1 MKRSSVFY
9 TITFIFALALTSI
22 FLAFLWLMDYD
33 KQNYARE
40 LNAKYST
47 IARNQL
53 FLMSGII
60 NEKEYERQTG
70 DFKMPEI
77 TNERQKEEILANAT
91 VLEEISADIGS
102 SAIMIY
108 QNHHYLKVRHVDK
121 VLLLKDNDYQP
132 YRYDIIKIIFSLV
145 AIILL
150 AAYVFVIR
158 KLKPLRKLKRQI
170 AKFAAGEIDE
180 VQNVSSGNDEISEV
194 AEAFYDAVC
203 QIKNLNASR
212 KLFLRNIMHELKTP
226 ITKGRL
232 AAEMIEKSKNQER
245 LVSVFIKL
253 ENLINEFAAVEQVTS
268 SITLNNTKICR
279 IDDVIDEAKTRRG
292 RPTLGVLYDNR
303 VAVLMGDFI
312 LSSALV
318 GAIALSDLRIMGIVS
333 AIGRELTE
341 GEIRQFE
348 TAEGII
354 LDEATYYDIIF
365 QKTAVLFRSCAE
377 VAAITTEA
385 STEDYDRAARI
396 GTALGMAFQIR
407 DDIFDY
413 YRSDVGKPTGNDIR
427 EGKITLPLLHVL
439 TELQKEG
446 KATPYLALLSEKPIP
461 PSSIEQLT
469 TLAHEAGG
477 IDYAWKRLYHYIDEA
492 KTLLC
497 SFPESEYRTSLLA
510 LADYIAERTI

>member
-108 QNHHYLKVRHVDK
+108 QNHHYLKVQHVDK
-121 VLLLKDNDYQP
+121 ILLLKDNDYQP
-132 YRYDIIKIIFSLV
+132 YRYDIIKIIFLLV

-194 AEAFYDAVC
+194 AEAFYDAVS

-268 SITLNNTKICR
+268 NIALNNTKICR
-279 IDDVIDEAKTRRG
+279 IDDVIDEALDIAMVDPGQVTISK
-292 RPTLGVLYDNR
+292 LEDVSLN
-303 VAVLMGDFI
+303 ADFK
-312 LSSALV
+312 LL
-318 GAIALSDLRIMGIVS
+318 AIAAKNMIDNALKYSPNKHVNITIT
-333 AIGRELTE
+333 RESIKFINE
-341 GEIRQFE
+341 GERLSKELRHYVEPFTKGESAQKSFGLGLYIVENIIKAHKLTLSYEYKNGLNVFSFE
-348 TAEGII
+348 
-354 LDEATYYDIIF
+354 
-365 QKTAVLFRSCAE
+365 
-377 VAAITTEA
+377 
-385 STEDYDRAARI
+385 
-396 GTALGMAFQIR
+396 
-407 DDIFDY
+407 
-413 YRSDVGKPTGNDIR
+413 N
-427 EGKITLPLLHVL
+427 
-439 TELQKEG
+439 LQNIS
-446 KATPYLALLSEKPIP
+446 A
-461 PSSIEQLT
+461 
-469 TLAHEAGG
+469 
-477 IDYAWKRLYHYIDEA
+477 
-492 KTLLC
+492 
-497 SFPESEYRTSLLA
+497 
-510 LADYIAERTI
+510 

>member
-77 TNERQKEEILANAT
+77 TNEQQKEEILANAT

-108 QNHHYLKVRHVDK
+108 QNHHYLKVQHVDK
-121 VLLLKDNDYQP
+121 ILLLKDKDYQP

-194 AEAFYDAVC
+194 AEAFYDAVS

-268 SITLNNTKICR
+268 NIALNNTKICR
-279 IDDVIDEAKTRRG
+279 IDDVIDEALDIAMVDPGQVTISK
-292 RPTLGVLYDNR
+292 LEDVSLN
-303 VAVLMGDFI
+303 ADFK
-312 LSSALV
+312 LL
-318 GAIALSDLRIMGIVS
+318 AIAAKNMIDNALKYSPNKHVNITIT
-333 AIGRELTE
+333 RESIKFINE
-341 GEIRQFE
+341 GERLSKELRHYVEPFTKGESAQKSFGLGLYIVENIIKAHKLTLSYEYKNGLNVFSFE
-348 TAEGII
+348 NLQNI
-354 LDEATYYDIIF
+354 
-365 QKTAVLFRSCAE
+365 
-377 VAAITTEA
+377 AA
-385 STEDYDRAARI
+385 
-396 GTALGMAFQIR
+396 
-407 DDIFDY
+407 
-413 YRSDVGKPTGNDIR
+413 
-427 EGKITLPLLHVL
+427 
-439 TELQKEG
+439 
-446 KATPYLALLSEKPIP
+446 
-461 PSSIEQLT
+461 
-469 TLAHEAGG
+469 
-477 IDYAWKRLYHYIDEA
+477 
-492 KTLLC
+492 
-497 SFPESEYRTSLLA
+497 
-510 LADYIAERTI
+510 

>member
-77 TNERQKEEILANAT
+77 TNEQQKEEILANAT

-108 QNHHYLKVRHVDK
+108 QNHHYLKVQHVDK
-121 VLLLKDNDYQP
+121 ILLLKDNDYQP
-132 YRYDIIKIIFSLV
+132 YRYDIIKIIFLLV

-194 AEAFYDAVC
+194 AEAFYDAVS

-268 SITLNNTKICR
+268 SIALNNTKICR
-279 IDDVIDEAKTRRG
+279 IDDIIDEALDIAMVDPGQVTISK
-292 RPTLGVLYDNR
+292 LEDVNLN
-303 VAVLMGDFI
+303 ADFK
-312 LSSALV
+312 LL
-318 GAIALSDLRIMGIVS
+318 AIAAKNMIDNALKYSPNKHVNITIT
-333 AIGRELTE
+333 RESIKFINE
-341 GEIRQFE
+341 GERLSKELRHYVEPFTKGESAQKSFGLGLYIVENIIKAHKLTLRYEYKNGLNVFSFE
-348 TAEGII
+348 NLQNI
-354 LDEATYYDIIF
+354 
-365 QKTAVLFRSCAE
+365 
-377 VAAITTEA
+377 AA
-385 STEDYDRAARI
+385 
-396 GTALGMAFQIR
+396 
-407 DDIFDY
+407 
-413 YRSDVGKPTGNDIR
+413 
-427 EGKITLPLLHVL
+427 
-439 TELQKEG
+439 
-446 KATPYLALLSEKPIP
+446 
-461 PSSIEQLT
+461 
-469 TLAHEAGG
+469 
-477 IDYAWKRLYHYIDEA
+477 
-492 KTLLC
+492 
-497 SFPESEYRTSLLA
+497 
-510 LADYIAERTI
+510 

>member
-108 QNHHYLKVRHVDK
+108 QNHHYLKVQHVDK
-121 VLLLKDNDYQP
+121 ILLLKDNDYQP
-132 YRYDIIKIIFSLV
+132 YRYDIIKIIFLLV

-194 AEAFYDAVC
+194 AEAFYDAVS

-268 SITLNNTKICR
+268 SIALNNTKICR
-279 IDDVIDEAKTRRG
+279 IDDIIDEALDIAMVDPGQVTISK
-292 RPTLGVLYDNR
+292 LEDVNLN
-303 VAVLMGDFI
+303 ADFK
-312 LSSALV
+312 LL
-318 GAIALSDLRIMGIVS
+318 AIAAKNMIDNALKYSPNKHVNITIT
-333 AIGRELTE
+333 RESIKFINE
-341 GEIRQFE
+341 GERLSKELRHYVEPFTKGESAQKSFGLGLYIVENIIKAHKLTLSYEYKNGLNVFSFE
-348 TAEGII
+348 NLQNI
-354 LDEATYYDIIF
+354 
-365 QKTAVLFRSCAE
+365 
-377 VAAITTEA
+377 AA
-385 STEDYDRAARI
+385 
-396 GTALGMAFQIR
+396 
-407 DDIFDY
+407 
-413 YRSDVGKPTGNDIR
+413 
-427 EGKITLPLLHVL
+427 
-439 TELQKEG
+439 
-446 KATPYLALLSEKPIP
+446 
-461 PSSIEQLT
+461 
-469 TLAHEAGG
+469 
-477 IDYAWKRLYHYIDEA
+477 
-492 KTLLC
+492 
-497 SFPESEYRTSLLA
+497 
-510 LADYIAERTI
+510 

>member
-121 VLLLKDNDYQP
+121 ILLLKDNDYQP

-268 SITLNNTKICR
+268 NIALNNTKICR
-279 IDDVIDEAKTRRG
+279 IDDVIDEALDIAMVDPGQVTISK
-292 RPTLGVLYDNR
+292 LEDVNLN
-303 VAVLMGDFI
+303 ADFK
-312 LSSALV
+312 LL
-318 GAIALSDLRIMGIVS
+318 AIAAKNMIDNALKYSPNKHVNITIT
-333 AIGRELTE
+333 RESIKFINE
-341 GEIRQFE
+341 GERLSKELRHYVEPFTKGESAKKSFGLGLYIVENIIKAHKLTLSYEYKNGLNVFSFE
-348 TAEGII
+348 NLQNI
-354 LDEATYYDIIF
+354 
-365 QKTAVLFRSCAE
+365 
-377 VAAITTEA
+377 AA
-385 STEDYDRAARI
+385 
-396 GTALGMAFQIR
+396 
-407 DDIFDY
+407 
-413 YRSDVGKPTGNDIR
+413 
-427 EGKITLPLLHVL
+427 
-439 TELQKEG
+439 
-446 KATPYLALLSEKPIP
+446 
-461 PSSIEQLT
+461 
-469 TLAHEAGG
+469 
-477 IDYAWKRLYHYIDEA
+477 
-492 KTLLC
+492 
-497 SFPESEYRTSLLA
+497 
-510 LADYIAERTI
+510 

>member
-77 TNERQKEEILANAT
+77 TNERQREEILANAT

-108 QNHHYLKVRHVDK
+108 QNHHYLKVQHVDK
-121 VLLLKDNDYQP
+121 ILLLKDNDYQP
-132 YRYDIIKIIFSLV
+132 YRYDIIKIIFLLV

-194 AEAFYDAVC
+194 AEAFYDAVS

-268 SITLNNTKICR
+268 NIALNNTKICR
-279 IDDVIDEAKTRRG
+279 IDDIIDEALDIAMVDPGQVTISK
-292 RPTLGVLYDNR
+292 LEDVNLN
-303 VAVLMGDFI
+303 ADFK
-312 LSSALV
+312 LL
-318 GAIALSDLRIMGIVS
+318 AIAAKNMIDNALKYSPNKHVNITIT
-333 AIGRELTE
+333 RESIKFINE
-341 GEIRQFE
+341 GERLSKELRHYVEPFTKGESAQKSFGLGLYIVENIIKAHKLTLSYEYKNGLNVFSFE
-348 TAEGII
+348 NLQNI
-354 LDEATYYDIIF
+354 
-365 QKTAVLFRSCAE
+365 
-377 VAAITTEA
+377 AA
-385 STEDYDRAARI
+385 
-396 GTALGMAFQIR
+396 
-407 DDIFDY
+407 
-413 YRSDVGKPTGNDIR
+413 
-427 EGKITLPLLHVL
+427 
-439 TELQKEG
+439 
-446 KATPYLALLSEKPIP
+446 
-461 PSSIEQLT
+461 
-469 TLAHEAGG
+469 
-477 IDYAWKRLYHYIDEA
+477 
-492 KTLLC
+492 
-497 SFPESEYRTSLLA
+497 
-510 LADYIAERTI
+510 

>member
-77 TNERQKEEILANAT
+77 TNEQQKEDILANAT

-108 QNHHYLKVRHVDK
+108 QNHHYLKVQHVDK

-194 AEAFYDAVC
+194 AEAFYDAVS

-268 SITLNNTKICR
+268 SIALNNTKICR
-279 IDDVIDEAKTRRG
+279 IDDIIDEALDIAMVDPGQVTISK
-292 RPTLGVLYDNR
+292 LEDVNLN
-303 VAVLMGDFI
+303 ADFK
-312 LSSALV
+312 LL
-318 GAIALSDLRIMGIVS
+318 AIAAKNMIDNALKYSPNKHVNITIT
-333 AIGRELTE
+333 RESIKFINE
-341 GEIRQFE
+341 GERLSKELRHYVEPFTKGESAKKSFGLGLYIVENIIKAHKLTLSYEYKNGLNVFSFE
-348 TAEGII
+348 NLQNI
-354 LDEATYYDIIF
+354 
-365 QKTAVLFRSCAE
+365 
-377 VAAITTEA
+377 AA
-385 STEDYDRAARI
+385 
-396 GTALGMAFQIR
+396 
-407 DDIFDY
+407 
-413 YRSDVGKPTGNDIR
+413 
-427 EGKITLPLLHVL
+427 
-439 TELQKEG
+439 
-446 KATPYLALLSEKPIP
+446 
-461 PSSIEQLT
+461 
-469 TLAHEAGG
+469 
-477 IDYAWKRLYHYIDEA
+477 
-492 KTLLC
+492 
-497 SFPESEYRTSLLA
+497 
-510 LADYIAERTI
+510 

>member
-108 QNHHYLKVRHVDK
+108 QNHHYLKVQHVDK

-268 SITLNNTKICR
+268 NIALNNTKICR
-279 IDDVIDEAKTRRG
+279 IDDVIDEALDIAMVDPGQVTISK
-292 RPTLGVLYDNR
+292 LEDVSLN
-303 VAVLMGDFI
+303 ADFK
-312 LSSALV
+312 LL
-318 GAIALSDLRIMGIVS
+318 AIAAKNMIDNALKYSPNKHVNITIT
-333 AIGRELTE
+333 RESIKFINE
-341 GEIRQFE
+341 GERLSKELRHYVEPFTKGESAQKSFGLGLYIVENIIKAHKLTLSYEYKNGLNVFSFE
-348 TAEGII
+348 
-354 LDEATYYDIIF
+354 
-365 QKTAVLFRSCAE
+365 
-377 VAAITTEA
+377 
-385 STEDYDRAARI
+385 
-396 GTALGMAFQIR
+396 
-407 DDIFDY
+407 
-413 YRSDVGKPTGNDIR
+413 N
-427 EGKITLPLLHVL
+427 
-439 TELQKEG
+439 LQNIS
-446 KATPYLALLSEKPIP
+446 A
-461 PSSIEQLT
+461 
-469 TLAHEAGG
+469 
-477 IDYAWKRLYHYIDEA
+477 
-492 KTLLC
+492 
-497 SFPESEYRTSLLA
+497 
-510 LADYIAERTI
+510 

>member
-77 TNERQKEEILANAT
+77 TNEQQKEEILANAT

-108 QNHHYLKVRHVDK
+108 QNHHYLKVQHVDK

-194 AEAFYDAVC
+194 AEAFYDAVS

-268 SITLNNTKICR
+268 NIALNNTKICR
-279 IDDVIDEAKTRRG
+279 IDDVIDEALDIAMVDPGQVTISK
-292 RPTLGVLYDNR
+292 LEDVNLN
-303 VAVLMGDFI
+303 ADFK
-312 LSSALV
+312 LL
-318 GAIALSDLRIMGIVS
+318 AIAAKNMIDNALKYSPNKHVNITIT
-333 AIGRELTE
+333 RESIKFINE
-341 GEIRQFE
+341 GERLSKELRHYVEPFTKGESAKKSFGLGLYIVENIIKAHKLTLSYEYKNGLNVFSFE
-348 TAEGII
+348 NLQNI
-354 LDEATYYDIIF
+354 
-365 QKTAVLFRSCAE
+365 
-377 VAAITTEA
+377 AA
-385 STEDYDRAARI
+385 
-396 GTALGMAFQIR
+396 
-407 DDIFDY
+407 
-413 YRSDVGKPTGNDIR
+413 
-427 EGKITLPLLHVL
+427 
-439 TELQKEG
+439 
-446 KATPYLALLSEKPIP
+446 
-461 PSSIEQLT
+461 
-469 TLAHEAGG
+469 
-477 IDYAWKRLYHYIDEA
+477 
-492 KTLLC
+492 
-497 SFPESEYRTSLLA
+497 
-510 LADYIAERTI
+510 

>member
-77 TNERQKEEILANAT
+77 TNEQQKEEILANAT

-108 QNHHYLKVRHVDK
+108 QNHHYLKVQHVDK
-121 VLLLKDNDYQP
+121 ILLLKDNDYQP
-132 YRYDIIKIIFSLV
+132 YRYDIIKIIFLLV

-194 AEAFYDAVC
+194 AEAFYDAVS

-268 SITLNNTKICR
+268 NIALNNTKICR
-279 IDDVIDEAKTRRG
+279 IDDIIDEALDIAMVDPGQVTISK
-292 RPTLGVLYDNR
+292 LEDVNLN
-303 VAVLMGDFI
+303 ADFK
-312 LSSALV
+312 LL
-318 GAIALSDLRIMGIVS
+318 AIAAKNMIDNALKYSPNKHVNITITRESIKFINKGERLSKELRHYVEPFTKGESAQKSFGLGLYIVENIIK
-333 AIGRELTE
+333 AHKLTLSYE
-341 GEIRQFE
+341 YKNGLNVFSFE
-348 TAEGII
+348 NLQNI
-354 LDEATYYDIIF
+354 
-365 QKTAVLFRSCAE
+365 
-377 VAAITTEA
+377 AA
-385 STEDYDRAARI
+385 
-396 GTALGMAFQIR
+396 
-407 DDIFDY
+407 
-413 YRSDVGKPTGNDIR
+413 
-427 EGKITLPLLHVL
+427 
-439 TELQKEG
+439 
-446 KATPYLALLSEKPIP
+446 
-461 PSSIEQLT
+461 
-469 TLAHEAGG
+469 
-477 IDYAWKRLYHYIDEA
+477 
-492 KTLLC
+492 
-497 SFPESEYRTSLLA
+497 
-510 LADYIAERTI
+510 

>member
-77 TNERQKEEILANAT
+77 TNEQQKEEILANAT

-108 QNHHYLKVRHVDK
+108 QNHHYLKVQHVDK

-194 AEAFYDAVC
+194 AEAFYDAVS

-268 SITLNNTKICR
+268 NIALNNTKICR
-279 IDDVIDEAKTRRG
+279 IDDVIDEALDIAMVDPGQITISKLEDVNLNADFKLLAIAAKNMIDNALKYSPNKHVNITITRESIKFINEGERLSKELRHYVEPFTKG
-292 RPTLGVLYDNR
+292 ESAQKSFGLGLYIVENIIKAHKLTLGYEYKNGLNVFSFENLQN
-303 VAVLMGDFI
+303 
-312 LSSALV
+312 
-318 GAIALSDLRIMGIVS
+318 IA
-333 AIGRELTE
+333 A
-341 GEIRQFE
+341 
-348 TAEGII
+348 
-354 LDEATYYDIIF
+354 
-365 QKTAVLFRSCAE
+365 
-377 VAAITTEA
+377 
-385 STEDYDRAARI
+385 
-396 GTALGMAFQIR
+396 
-407 DDIFDY
+407 
-413 YRSDVGKPTGNDIR
+413 
-427 EGKITLPLLHVL
+427 
-439 TELQKEG
+439 
-446 KATPYLALLSEKPIP
+446 
-461 PSSIEQLT
+461 
-469 TLAHEAGG
+469 
-477 IDYAWKRLYHYIDEA
+477 
-492 KTLLC
+492 
-497 SFPESEYRTSLLA
+497 
-510 LADYIAERTI
+510 

>member
-108 QNHHYLKVRHVDK
+108 QNHHYLKVQHVDK

-194 AEAFYDAVC
+194 AEAFYDAVS

-268 SITLNNTKICR
+268 NIALNNTKICR
-279 IDDVIDEAKTRRG
+279 IDDVIDEALDIAMVDPGQVTISK
-292 RPTLGVLYDNR
+292 LEDVNLN
-303 VAVLMGDFI
+303 ADFK
-312 LSSALV
+312 LL
-318 GAIALSDLRIMGIVS
+318 AIAAKNMIDNALKYSPNKHVNITITRESIKFINEGERLS
-333 AIGRELTE
+333 RELRHYVEPFTK
-341 GEIRQFE
+341 GESAQKSFGLGLYIVENIIKAHKLTLSYEYKNGLNVFSFE
-348 TAEGII
+348 NLQNI
-354 LDEATYYDIIF
+354 
-365 QKTAVLFRSCAE
+365 
-377 VAAITTEA
+377 AA
-385 STEDYDRAARI
+385 
-396 GTALGMAFQIR
+396 
-407 DDIFDY
+407 
-413 YRSDVGKPTGNDIR
+413 
-427 EGKITLPLLHVL
+427 
-439 TELQKEG
+439 
-446 KATPYLALLSEKPIP
+446 
-461 PSSIEQLT
+461 
-469 TLAHEAGG
+469 
-477 IDYAWKRLYHYIDEA
+477 
-492 KTLLC
+492 
-497 SFPESEYRTSLLA
+497 
-510 LADYIAERTI
+510 

>member
-77 TNERQKEEILANAT
+77 TNEQQKEEILANAN

-108 QNHHYLKVRHVDK
+108 QNHHYLKVQHVDK

-132 YRYDIIKIIFSLV
+132 YRYDIIKIIFLLV

-268 SITLNNTKICR
+268 NIALNNTKICR
-279 IDDVIDEAKTRRG
+279 IDDVIDEALDIAMVDPGQVTISK
-292 RPTLGVLYDNR
+292 LEDVNLN
-303 VAVLMGDFI
+303 ADFK
-312 LSSALV
+312 LL
-318 GAIALSDLRIMGIVS
+318 AIAVKNMIDNALKYSPNKHVNITIT
-333 AIGRELTE
+333 RESIKFINE
-341 GEIRQFE
+341 GERLSKELRHYVEPFTKGESAQKSFGLGLYIVENIIKAHKLTLSYEYKNGLNVFSFE
-348 TAEGII
+348 NLQNI
-354 LDEATYYDIIF
+354 
-365 QKTAVLFRSCAE
+365 
-377 VAAITTEA
+377 AA
-385 STEDYDRAARI
+385 
-396 GTALGMAFQIR
+396 
-407 DDIFDY
+407 
-413 YRSDVGKPTGNDIR
+413 
-427 EGKITLPLLHVL
+427 
-439 TELQKEG
+439 
-446 KATPYLALLSEKPIP
+446 
-461 PSSIEQLT
+461 
-469 TLAHEAGG
+469 
-477 IDYAWKRLYHYIDEA
+477 
-492 KTLLC
+492 
-497 SFPESEYRTSLLA
+497 
-510 LADYIAERTI
+510 

>member
-77 TNERQKEEILANAT
+77 TNEQQKEEILANAT

-108 QNHHYLKVRHVDK
+108 QNHHYLKVQHVDK
-121 VLLLKDNDYQP
+121 ILLLKDNDYQP
-132 YRYDIIKIIFSLV
+132 YRYDIIKIIFLLV

-194 AEAFYDAVC
+194 AEAFYDAVS

-268 SITLNNTKICR
+268 NIALNNTKICR
-279 IDDVIDEAKTRRG
+279 IDDIIDEALDIAMVDPGQVTINKLEDVNLNADFKLLAIAAKNMIDNALKYSPNKHVNITITRESIKFINEGERLSKELRHYVEPFTKG
-292 RPTLGVLYDNR
+292 ESAQKSFGLGLYIVENIIKAHKLTLGYEYKNGLNVFSFENLQN
-303 VAVLMGDFI
+303 
-312 LSSALV
+312 
-318 GAIALSDLRIMGIVS
+318 IA
-333 AIGRELTE
+333 A
-341 GEIRQFE
+341 
-348 TAEGII
+348 
-354 LDEATYYDIIF
+354 
-365 QKTAVLFRSCAE
+365 
-377 VAAITTEA
+377 
-385 STEDYDRAARI
+385 
-396 GTALGMAFQIR
+396 
-407 DDIFDY
+407 
-413 YRSDVGKPTGNDIR
+413 
-427 EGKITLPLLHVL
+427 
-439 TELQKEG
+439 
-446 KATPYLALLSEKPIP
+446 
-461 PSSIEQLT
+461 
-469 TLAHEAGG
+469 
-477 IDYAWKRLYHYIDEA
+477 
-492 KTLLC
+492 
-497 SFPESEYRTSLLA
+497 
-510 LADYIAERTI
+510 

>member
-108 QNHHYLKVRHVDK
+108 QNHHYLKVQHVDK

-268 SITLNNTKICR
+268 SIALNNTKICR
-279 IDDVIDEAKTRRG
+279 IDDIIDEALDIAMVDPGQVTISK
-292 RPTLGVLYDNR
+292 LEDVNLD
-303 VAVLMGDFI
+303 ADFK
-312 LSSALV
+312 LL
-318 GAIALSDLRIMGIVS
+318 AIAAKNMIDNALKYSPNKHVNITIT
-333 AIGRELTE
+333 RESIKFINE
-341 GEIRQFE
+341 GERLSKELRHYVEPFTKGENAQKSFGLGLYIVENIIKAHKLTLSYEYKNGLNVFSFE
-348 TAEGII
+348 NLQNI
-354 LDEATYYDIIF
+354 
-365 QKTAVLFRSCAE
+365 
-377 VAAITTEA
+377 AA
-385 STEDYDRAARI
+385 
-396 GTALGMAFQIR
+396 
-407 DDIFDY
+407 
-413 YRSDVGKPTGNDIR
+413 
-427 EGKITLPLLHVL
+427 
-439 TELQKEG
+439 
-446 KATPYLALLSEKPIP
+446 
-461 PSSIEQLT
+461 
-469 TLAHEAGG
+469 
-477 IDYAWKRLYHYIDEA
+477 
-492 KTLLC
+492 
-497 SFPESEYRTSLLA
+497 
-510 LADYIAERTI
+510 

>member
-108 QNHHYLKVRHVDK
+108 QNHHYLKVQHVDK
-121 VLLLKDNDYQP
+121 ILLLKDNDYQP

-194 AEAFYDAVC
+194 AEAFYDAVS
-203 QIKNLNASR
+203 QIKSLNASR

-268 SITLNNTKICR
+268 NIALNNTKICR
-279 IDDVIDEAKTRRG
+279 IDDVIDEALDIAMVDPGQVTISKLEDVNLNADFKLLAIAAKNMIDNALKYSPNKHVNITITRESIKFINEGERLSKELRHYVEPFTKG
-292 RPTLGVLYDNR
+292 ESAQKSFGLGLYIVENIIKAHKLTLGYEYKNGLNVFSFENLQN
-303 VAVLMGDFI
+303 
-312 LSSALV
+312 
-318 GAIALSDLRIMGIVS
+318 IA
-333 AIGRELTE
+333 A
-341 GEIRQFE
+341 
-348 TAEGII
+348 
-354 LDEATYYDIIF
+354 
-365 QKTAVLFRSCAE
+365 
-377 VAAITTEA
+377 
-385 STEDYDRAARI
+385 
-396 GTALGMAFQIR
+396 
-407 DDIFDY
+407 
-413 YRSDVGKPTGNDIR
+413 
-427 EGKITLPLLHVL
+427 
-439 TELQKEG
+439 
-446 KATPYLALLSEKPIP
+446 
-461 PSSIEQLT
+461 
-469 TLAHEAGG
+469 
-477 IDYAWKRLYHYIDEA
+477 
-492 KTLLC
+492 
-497 SFPESEYRTSLLA
+497 
-510 LADYIAERTI
+510 

>member
-77 TNERQKEEILANAT
+77 TNEQQKEEILANAT

-108 QNHHYLKVRHVDK
+108 QNHHYLKVQHVDK
-121 VLLLKDNDYQP
+121 ILLLKDKDYQP
-132 YRYDIIKIIFSLV
+132 YRYDIIKIIFLLV

-194 AEAFYDAVC
+194 AEAFYDAVS

-268 SITLNNTKICR
+268 NIALNNTKICR
-279 IDDVIDEAKTRRG
+279 IDDVIDEALDIAMVDPGQVTISK
-292 RPTLGVLYDNR
+292 LEDVSLN
-303 VAVLMGDFI
+303 ADFK
-312 LSSALV
+312 LL
-318 GAIALSDLRIMGIVS
+318 AIAAKNMIDNALKYSPNKHVNITITRESIKFINDGERLSKELRHYVEPFTKGESAQKSFGLGLYIVENIIK
-333 AIGRELTE
+333 AHKLTLSYE
-341 GEIRQFE
+341 YKNGLNVFSFE
-348 TAEGII
+348 NLQNI
-354 LDEATYYDIIF
+354 
-365 QKTAVLFRSCAE
+365 
-377 VAAITTEA
+377 AA
-385 STEDYDRAARI
+385 
-396 GTALGMAFQIR
+396 
-407 DDIFDY
+407 
-413 YRSDVGKPTGNDIR
+413 
-427 EGKITLPLLHVL
+427 
-439 TELQKEG
+439 
-446 KATPYLALLSEKPIP
+446 
-461 PSSIEQLT
+461 
-469 TLAHEAGG
+469 
-477 IDYAWKRLYHYIDEA
+477 
-492 KTLLC
+492 
-497 SFPESEYRTSLLA
+497 
-510 LADYIAERTI
+510 

>member
-77 TNERQKEEILANAT
+77 TNEQQKEEILANAT

-108 QNHHYLKVRHVDK
+108 QNHHYLKVQHVDK
-121 VLLLKDNDYQP
+121 ILLLKDNDYQP

-145 AIILL
+145 AIILF

-180 VQNVSSGNDEISEV
+180 IQNVSSGNDEISEV

-268 SITLNNTKICR
+268 NIALNNTKICR
-279 IDDVIDEAKTRRG
+279 IDDVIDEALDIAIVDPGQVTISKLEDVNLNADFKLLAIAAKNMIDNALKYSPNKHVNITITRESIKFINEGERLSKELRHYVEPFTKG
-292 RPTLGVLYDNR
+292 ESAQKSFGLGLYIVENIIKAHKLTLGYEYKNGLNVFSFENLQN
-303 VAVLMGDFI
+303 
-312 LSSALV
+312 
-318 GAIALSDLRIMGIVS
+318 IA
-333 AIGRELTE
+333 A
-341 GEIRQFE
+341 
-348 TAEGII
+348 
-354 LDEATYYDIIF
+354 
-365 QKTAVLFRSCAE
+365 
-377 VAAITTEA
+377 
-385 STEDYDRAARI
+385 
-396 GTALGMAFQIR
+396 
-407 DDIFDY
+407 
-413 YRSDVGKPTGNDIR
+413 
-427 EGKITLPLLHVL
+427 
-439 TELQKEG
+439 
-446 KATPYLALLSEKPIP
+446 
-461 PSSIEQLT
+461 
-469 TLAHEAGG
+469 
-477 IDYAWKRLYHYIDEA
+477 
-492 KTLLC
+492 
-497 SFPESEYRTSLLA
+497 
-510 LADYIAERTI
+510 

>member
-108 QNHHYLKVRHVDK
+108 QNHHYLKVQHVDK
-121 VLLLKDNDYQP
+121 ILLLKDNDYQP

-268 SITLNNTKICR
+268 SIALNNTKICR
-279 IDDVIDEAKTRRG
+279 IDDVIDEALDIAMVDPGQVTISKLEDVNLNADFKLLAIAAKNMIDNALKYSPNKHVNITITRESIKFINEGERLSKELRHYVEPFTKG
-292 RPTLGVLYDNR
+292 ESAQKSFGLGLYIVENIIKAHKLTLGYEYKNGLNVFSFENLQN
-303 VAVLMGDFI
+303 
-312 LSSALV
+312 
-318 GAIALSDLRIMGIVS
+318 IA
-333 AIGRELTE
+333 A
-341 GEIRQFE
+341 
-348 TAEGII
+348 
-354 LDEATYYDIIF
+354 
-365 QKTAVLFRSCAE
+365 
-377 VAAITTEA
+377 
-385 STEDYDRAARI
+385 
-396 GTALGMAFQIR
+396 
-407 DDIFDY
+407 
-413 YRSDVGKPTGNDIR
+413 
-427 EGKITLPLLHVL
+427 
-439 TELQKEG
+439 
-446 KATPYLALLSEKPIP
+446 
-461 PSSIEQLT
+461 
-469 TLAHEAGG
+469 
-477 IDYAWKRLYHYIDEA
+477 
-492 KTLLC
+492 
-497 SFPESEYRTSLLA
+497 
-510 LADYIAERTI
+510 

>member
-108 QNHHYLKVRHVDK
+108 QNHHYLKVQHVDK

-268 SITLNNTKICR
+268 SIALNNTKICH
-279 IDDVIDEAKTRRG
+279 IDDIIDEALDIAMVDPGQVTISK
-292 RPTLGVLYDNR
+292 LEDVNLN
-303 VAVLMGDFI
+303 ADFK
-312 LSSALV
+312 LL
-318 GAIALSDLRIMGIVS
+318 AIAAKNMIDNALKYSLNKHVNITIT
-333 AIGRELTE
+333 RESIKFINE
-341 GEIRQFE
+341 GERLSKELRHYVEPFTKGESAKKSFGLGLYIVENIIKAHKLTLSYEYKNGLNVFSFE
-348 TAEGII
+348 NLQNI
-354 LDEATYYDIIF
+354 
-365 QKTAVLFRSCAE
+365 
-377 VAAITTEA
+377 AA
-385 STEDYDRAARI
+385 
-396 GTALGMAFQIR
+396 
-407 DDIFDY
+407 
-413 YRSDVGKPTGNDIR
+413 
-427 EGKITLPLLHVL
+427 
-439 TELQKEG
+439 
-446 KATPYLALLSEKPIP
+446 
-461 PSSIEQLT
+461 
-469 TLAHEAGG
+469 
-477 IDYAWKRLYHYIDEA
+477 
-492 KTLLC
+492 
-497 SFPESEYRTSLLA
+497 
-510 LADYIAERTI
+510 

>member
-108 QNHHYLKVRHVDK
+108 QNHDYLKVQHVDK

-170 AKFAAGEIDE
+170 AKFAAGEIEE

-194 AEAFYDAVC
+194 AEAFYDAVS

-268 SITLNNTKICR
+268 NIALNNTKICR
-279 IDDVIDEAKTRRG
+279 IDDVIDEALDIAMVDPGQVTISKLEDVSLNADFKLLAIAAKNMIDNALKYSPNKHVNITITRESIKFINEGERLSKELRHYVEPFTKG
-292 RPTLGVLYDNR
+292 ESAQKSFGLGLYIVENIIKAHKLTLGYEYKNGLNVFSFENLQN
-303 VAVLMGDFI
+303 
-312 LSSALV
+312 
-318 GAIALSDLRIMGIVS
+318 IA
-333 AIGRELTE
+333 A
-341 GEIRQFE
+341 
-348 TAEGII
+348 
-354 LDEATYYDIIF
+354 
-365 QKTAVLFRSCAE
+365 
-377 VAAITTEA
+377 
-385 STEDYDRAARI
+385 
-396 GTALGMAFQIR
+396 
-407 DDIFDY
+407 
-413 YRSDVGKPTGNDIR
+413 
-427 EGKITLPLLHVL
+427 
-439 TELQKEG
+439 
-446 KATPYLALLSEKPIP
+446 
-461 PSSIEQLT
+461 
-469 TLAHEAGG
+469 
-477 IDYAWKRLYHYIDEA
+477 
-492 KTLLC
+492 
-497 SFPESEYRTSLLA
+497 
-510 LADYIAERTI
+510 

>member
-121 VLLLKDNDYQP
+121 ILLLKDNDYQP

-268 SITLNNTKICR
+268 SIALNNTKICR
-279 IDDVIDEAKTRRG
+279 IDDVIDEALDIAMVDPGQVTISK
-292 RPTLGVLYDNR
+292 LEDVNLN
-303 VAVLMGDFI
+303 ADFK
-312 LSSALV
+312 LL
-318 GAIALSDLRIMGIVS
+318 AIAAKNMIDNALKYSPNKHVNITIT
-333 AIGRELTE
+333 RESIKFINE
-341 GEIRQFE
+341 GERLSKELRHYVEPFTKGESAQKSFGLGLYIVENIIKAHKLTLSYEYKNGLNVFSFE
-348 TAEGII
+348 NLQNI
-354 LDEATYYDIIF
+354 
-365 QKTAVLFRSCAE
+365 
-377 VAAITTEA
+377 AA
-385 STEDYDRAARI
+385 
-396 GTALGMAFQIR
+396 
-407 DDIFDY
+407 
-413 YRSDVGKPTGNDIR
+413 
-427 EGKITLPLLHVL
+427 
-439 TELQKEG
+439 
-446 KATPYLALLSEKPIP
+446 
-461 PSSIEQLT
+461 
-469 TLAHEAGG
+469 
-477 IDYAWKRLYHYIDEA
+477 
-492 KTLLC
+492 
-497 SFPESEYRTSLLA
+497 
-510 LADYIAERTI
+510 

>member
-77 TNERQKEEILANAT
+77 TNEQQKEEILANAT

-108 QNHHYLKVRHVDK
+108 QNHHYLKVQHVDK
-121 VLLLKDNDYQP
+121 ILLLKDNDYQP
-132 YRYDIIKIIFSLV
+132 YRYDIIKIIFLLV

-194 AEAFYDAVC
+194 AEAFYDAVS

-232 AAEMIEKSKNQER
+232 VAEMIEKSKNQER

-268 SITLNNTKICR
+268 NIALNNTKICR
-279 IDDVIDEAKTRRG
+279 IDDVIDEALDIAMVDPGQVTISK
-292 RPTLGVLYDNR
+292 LEDVSLN
-303 VAVLMGDFI
+303 ADFK
-312 LSSALV
+312 LL
-318 GAIALSDLRIMGIVS
+318 AIAAKNMIDNALKYSPNKHVNITIT
-333 AIGRELTE
+333 RESIKFINE
-341 GEIRQFE
+341 GERLSKELRHYVEPFTKGESAQKSFGLGLYIVENIIKAHKLTLSYEYKNGLNVFSFE
-348 TAEGII
+348 NLQNI
-354 LDEATYYDIIF
+354 
-365 QKTAVLFRSCAE
+365 
-377 VAAITTEA
+377 AA
-385 STEDYDRAARI
+385 
-396 GTALGMAFQIR
+396 
-407 DDIFDY
+407 
-413 YRSDVGKPTGNDIR
+413 
-427 EGKITLPLLHVL
+427 
-439 TELQKEG
+439 
-446 KATPYLALLSEKPIP
+446 
-461 PSSIEQLT
+461 
-469 TLAHEAGG
+469 
-477 IDYAWKRLYHYIDEA
+477 
-492 KTLLC
+492 
-497 SFPESEYRTSLLA
+497 
-510 LADYIAERTI
+510 

>member
-108 QNHHYLKVRHVDK
+108 QNHHYLKVQHVDK

-132 YRYDIIKIIFSLV
+132 YRYDIIKIIFLLV

-194 AEAFYDAVC
+194 AEAFYDAVS

-268 SITLNNTKICR
+268 NIALNNTKICR
-279 IDDVIDEAKTRRG
+279 IDDVIDEALDIAMVDPGQVTISK
-292 RPTLGVLYDNR
+292 LEDVNLN
-303 VAVLMGDFI
+303 ADFK
-312 LSSALV
+312 LL
-318 GAIALSDLRIMGIVS
+318 AIAAKNMIDNAVKYSPNKHVNITIT
-333 AIGRELTE
+333 RESIKFINE
-341 GEIRQFE
+341 GERLSKELRHYVEPFTKGESAQKSFGLGLYIVENIIKAHKLTLSYEYKNGLNVFSFE
-348 TAEGII
+348 NLQNI
-354 LDEATYYDIIF
+354 
-365 QKTAVLFRSCAE
+365 
-377 VAAITTEA
+377 AA
-385 STEDYDRAARI
+385 
-396 GTALGMAFQIR
+396 
-407 DDIFDY
+407 
-413 YRSDVGKPTGNDIR
+413 
-427 EGKITLPLLHVL
+427 
-439 TELQKEG
+439 
-446 KATPYLALLSEKPIP
+446 
-461 PSSIEQLT
+461 
-469 TLAHEAGG
+469 
-477 IDYAWKRLYHYIDEA
+477 
-492 KTLLC
+492 
-497 SFPESEYRTSLLA
+497 
-510 LADYIAERTI
+510 

>member
-77 TNERQKEEILANAT
+77 TNEQQKEEILANAT

-108 QNHHYLKVRHVDK
+108 QNHHYLKVQHVDK
-121 VLLLKDNDYQP
+121 ILLLKDNDYQP

-194 AEAFYDAVC
+194 AEAFYDAVS
-203 QIKNLNASR
+203 QIKSLNASR

-268 SITLNNTKICR
+268 NIALNNTKICR
-279 IDDVIDEAKTRRG
+279 IDDIIDEALDIAMVDPGQVTISK
-292 RPTLGVLYDNR
+292 LEDVNLN
-303 VAVLMGDFI
+303 ADFK
-312 LSSALV
+312 LL
-318 GAIALSDLRIMGIVS
+318 AIAAKNMIDNALKYSPNKHVNITIT
-333 AIGRELTE
+333 RESIKFINE
-341 GEIRQFE
+341 GERLSKELRHYVEPFTKGESAQKSFGLGLYIVENIIKAHKLTLSYEYKNGLNVFSFE
-348 TAEGII
+348 NLQNI
-354 LDEATYYDIIF
+354 
-365 QKTAVLFRSCAE
+365 
-377 VAAITTEA
+377 AA
-385 STEDYDRAARI
+385 
-396 GTALGMAFQIR
+396 
-407 DDIFDY
+407 
-413 YRSDVGKPTGNDIR
+413 
-427 EGKITLPLLHVL
+427 
-439 TELQKEG
+439 
-446 KATPYLALLSEKPIP
+446 
-461 PSSIEQLT
+461 
-469 TLAHEAGG
+469 
-477 IDYAWKRLYHYIDEA
+477 
-492 KTLLC
+492 
-497 SFPESEYRTSLLA
+497 
-510 LADYIAERTI
+510 

>member
-77 TNERQKEEILANAT
+77 TNEQQKEEILANAT

-108 QNHHYLKVRHVDK
+108 QNHHYLKVQHVDK
-121 VLLLKDNDYQP
+121 ILLLKDNDYQP
-132 YRYDIIKIIFSLV
+132 YRYDIIKIIFLLV

-194 AEAFYDAVC
+194 AEAFYDAVS

-268 SITLNNTKICR
+268 SIALNNTKICR
-279 IDDVIDEAKTRRG
+279 IDDIIDEALDIAMVDPGQVTISK
-292 RPTLGVLYDNR
+292 LEDVNLN
-303 VAVLMGDFI
+303 ADFK
-312 LSSALV
+312 LL
-318 GAIALSDLRIMGIVS
+318 AIAAKNMIDNALKYSPNKHVNITIT
-333 AIGRELTE
+333 RESIKFINE
-341 GEIRQFE
+341 GERLSKELRHYVEPFTKGESAQKSFGLGLYIVENIIKAHKLTLSYEYKNGLNVFSFE
-348 TAEGII
+348 NLQNI
-354 LDEATYYDIIF
+354 
-365 QKTAVLFRSCAE
+365 
-377 VAAITTEA
+377 AA
-385 STEDYDRAARI
+385 
-396 GTALGMAFQIR
+396 
-407 DDIFDY
+407 
-413 YRSDVGKPTGNDIR
+413 
-427 EGKITLPLLHVL
+427 
-439 TELQKEG
+439 
-446 KATPYLALLSEKPIP
+446 
-461 PSSIEQLT
+461 
-469 TLAHEAGG
+469 
-477 IDYAWKRLYHYIDEA
+477 
-492 KTLLC
+492 
-497 SFPESEYRTSLLA
+497 
-510 LADYIAERTI
+510 

>member
-108 QNHHYLKVRHVDK
+108 QNHHYLKVQHVDK

-194 AEAFYDAVC
+194 AEAFYDAVS

-268 SITLNNTKICR
+268 NIALNNTKICR
-279 IDDVIDEAKTRRG
+279 IDDVIDEALDIAMVDPGQVTISKLEDVNLKADFKLLAIAAKNMIDNALKYSPNKHVNITITRESIKFINEGERLSKELRHYVEPFTKG
-292 RPTLGVLYDNR
+292 ESAQKSFGLGLYIVENIIKAHKLTLGYEYKNGLNVFSFDN
-303 VAVLMGDFI
+303 LQN
-312 LSSALV
+312 
-318 GAIALSDLRIMGIVS
+318 IA
-333 AIGRELTE
+333 A
-341 GEIRQFE
+341 
-348 TAEGII
+348 
-354 LDEATYYDIIF
+354 
-365 QKTAVLFRSCAE
+365 
-377 VAAITTEA
+377 
-385 STEDYDRAARI
+385 
-396 GTALGMAFQIR
+396 
-407 DDIFDY
+407 
-413 YRSDVGKPTGNDIR
+413 
-427 EGKITLPLLHVL
+427 
-439 TELQKEG
+439 
-446 KATPYLALLSEKPIP
+446 
-461 PSSIEQLT
+461 
-469 TLAHEAGG
+469 
-477 IDYAWKRLYHYIDEA
+477 
-492 KTLLC
+492 
-497 SFPESEYRTSLLA
+497 
-510 LADYIAERTI
+510 

>member
-60 NEKEYERQTG
+60 NETEYERQTG

-268 SITLNNTKICR
+268 NIALNNTKICR
-279 IDDVIDEAKTRRG
+279 IDDVIDEALDIAMVDPGQVTISK
-292 RPTLGVLYDNR
+292 LEDVNLN
-303 VAVLMGDFI
+303 ADFK
-312 LSSALV
+312 LL
-318 GAIALSDLRIMGIVS
+318 AIAAKNMIDNALKYSPNKHVNITIT
-333 AIGRELTE
+333 RESIKFINE
-341 GEIRQFE
+341 GERLSKELRHYVEPFTKGESAKKSFGLGLYIVENIIKAHKLTLSYEYKNGLNVFSFE
-348 TAEGII
+348 NLQNI
-354 LDEATYYDIIF
+354 
-365 QKTAVLFRSCAE
+365 
-377 VAAITTEA
+377 AA
-385 STEDYDRAARI
+385 
-396 GTALGMAFQIR
+396 
-407 DDIFDY
+407 
-413 YRSDVGKPTGNDIR
+413 
-427 EGKITLPLLHVL
+427 
-439 TELQKEG
+439 
-446 KATPYLALLSEKPIP
+446 
-461 PSSIEQLT
+461 
-469 TLAHEAGG
+469 
-477 IDYAWKRLYHYIDEA
+477 
-492 KTLLC
+492 
-497 SFPESEYRTSLLA
+497 
-510 LADYIAERTI
+510 

>member
-268 SITLNNTKICR
+268 SIALNNTKICR
-279 IDDVIDEAKTRRG
+279 IDDIIDEALDIAMVDPGQVTISK
-292 RPTLGVLYDNR
+292 LEDVNLN
-303 VAVLMGDFI
+303 ADFK
-312 LSSALV
+312 LL
-318 GAIALSDLRIMGIVS
+318 AIAAKNMIDNALKYSPNKHVNITIT
-333 AIGRELTE
+333 RESIKFINE
-341 GEIRQFE
+341 GERLSKELRHYVEPFTKGESAKKSFGLGLYIVENIIKAHKLTLSYEYKNGLNVFSFE
-348 TAEGII
+348 NLQNI
-354 LDEATYYDIIF
+354 
-365 QKTAVLFRSCAE
+365 
-377 VAAITTEA
+377 AA
-385 STEDYDRAARI
+385 
-396 GTALGMAFQIR
+396 
-407 DDIFDY
+407 
-413 YRSDVGKPTGNDIR
+413 
-427 EGKITLPLLHVL
+427 
-439 TELQKEG
+439 
-446 KATPYLALLSEKPIP
+446 
-461 PSSIEQLT
+461 
-469 TLAHEAGG
+469 
-477 IDYAWKRLYHYIDEA
+477 
-492 KTLLC
+492 
-497 SFPESEYRTSLLA
+497 
-510 LADYIAERTI
+510 

>member
-77 TNERQKEEILANAT
+77 TNEQQKEEILANAT

-108 QNHHYLKVRHVDK
+108 QNHHYLKVQHVDK
-121 VLLLKDNDYQP
+121 ILLLKDNDYQP
-132 YRYDIIKIIFSLV
+132 YRYDIIKIIFLLV

-194 AEAFYDAVC
+194 AEAFYDAVS
-203 QIKNLNASR
+203 QIKSLNASR

-268 SITLNNTKICR
+268 SIALNNTKICR
-279 IDDVIDEAKTRRG
+279 IDDVIDEALDIAMVDPGQVTISK
-292 RPTLGVLYDNR
+292 LEDVNLN
-303 VAVLMGDFI
+303 ADFK
-312 LSSALV
+312 LL
-318 GAIALSDLRIMGIVS
+318 AIAAKNMIDNALKYSPNKHVNITIT
-333 AIGRELTE
+333 RESIKFINE
-341 GEIRQFE
+341 GERLSKELRHYVEPFTKGESAQKSFGLGLYIVENTIKAHKLTLSYEYKNGLNVFSFE
-348 TAEGII
+348 NLQNI
-354 LDEATYYDIIF
+354 
-365 QKTAVLFRSCAE
+365 
-377 VAAITTEA
+377 AA
-385 STEDYDRAARI
+385 
-396 GTALGMAFQIR
+396 
-407 DDIFDY
+407 
-413 YRSDVGKPTGNDIR
+413 
-427 EGKITLPLLHVL
+427 
-439 TELQKEG
+439 
-446 KATPYLALLSEKPIP
+446 
-461 PSSIEQLT
+461 
-469 TLAHEAGG
+469 
-477 IDYAWKRLYHYIDEA
+477 
-492 KTLLC
+492 
-497 SFPESEYRTSLLA
+497 
-510 LADYIAERTI
+510 

>member
-77 TNERQKEEILANAT
+77 TNEQQKEEILANAT

-108 QNHHYLKVRHVDK
+108 QNHHYLKVQHVDK
-121 VLLLKDNDYQP
+121 ILLLKDNDYQP

-203 QIKNLNASR
+203 QIKSLNASR

-268 SITLNNTKICR
+268 NIALNNTKICR
-279 IDDVIDEAKTRRG
+279 IDDVIDEALDIAMVDPGQVTISK
-292 RPTLGVLYDNR
+292 LEDVSLN
-303 VAVLMGDFI
+303 ADFK
-312 LSSALV
+312 LL
-318 GAIALSDLRIMGIVS
+318 AIAAKNMIDNALKYSPNKHVNITIT
-333 AIGRELTE
+333 RESIKFINE
-341 GEIRQFE
+341 GERLSKELRHYVEPFTKGESAQKSFGLGLYIVENIIKAHKLTLSYEYKNGLNVFSFE
-348 TAEGII
+348 NLQNI
-354 LDEATYYDIIF
+354 
-365 QKTAVLFRSCAE
+365 
-377 VAAITTEA
+377 AA
-385 STEDYDRAARI
+385 
-396 GTALGMAFQIR
+396 
-407 DDIFDY
+407 
-413 YRSDVGKPTGNDIR
+413 
-427 EGKITLPLLHVL
+427 
-439 TELQKEG
+439 
-446 KATPYLALLSEKPIP
+446 
-461 PSSIEQLT
+461 
-469 TLAHEAGG
+469 
-477 IDYAWKRLYHYIDEA
+477 
-492 KTLLC
+492 
-497 SFPESEYRTSLLA
+497 
-510 LADYIAERTI
+510 

>member
-77 TNERQKEEILANAT
+77 TNEQQKEEILANAT

-108 QNHHYLKVRHVDK
+108 QNHHYLKVQHVDK
-121 VLLLKDNDYQP
+121 ILLLKDNDYQP
-132 YRYDIIKIIFSLV
+132 YRYDIIKIIFLLV

-194 AEAFYDAVC
+194 AEAFYDAVS

-245 LVSVFIKL
+245 LLSVFIKL

-268 SITLNNTKICR
+268 NIALNNTKICR
-279 IDDVIDEAKTRRG
+279 IDDVIDEALDIAMVDPGQVTISK
-292 RPTLGVLYDNR
+292 LEDVSLN
-303 VAVLMGDFI
+303 ADFK
-312 LSSALV
+312 LL
-318 GAIALSDLRIMGIVS
+318 AIAAKNMIDNALKYSPNKHVNITIT
-333 AIGRELTE
+333 RESIKFINE
-341 GEIRQFE
+341 GERLSKELRHYVEPFTKGESAQKSFGLGLYIVENIIKAHKLTLSYEYKNGLNVFSFE
-348 TAEGII
+348 NLQNI
-354 LDEATYYDIIF
+354 
-365 QKTAVLFRSCAE
+365 
-377 VAAITTEA
+377 AA
-385 STEDYDRAARI
+385 
-396 GTALGMAFQIR
+396 
-407 DDIFDY
+407 
-413 YRSDVGKPTGNDIR
+413 
-427 EGKITLPLLHVL
+427 
-439 TELQKEG
+439 
-446 KATPYLALLSEKPIP
+446 
-461 PSSIEQLT
+461 
-469 TLAHEAGG
+469 
-477 IDYAWKRLYHYIDEA
+477 
-492 KTLLC
+492 
-497 SFPESEYRTSLLA
+497 
-510 LADYIAERTI
+510 

>member
-108 QNHHYLKVRHVDK
+108 QNHHYLKVQHVDK
-121 VLLLKDNDYQP
+121 ILLLKDNDYQP

-268 SITLNNTKICR
+268 SIALNNTKICR
-279 IDDVIDEAKTRRG
+279 IDDVIDEALDIAMVDPGQVTISKLEDVSLNADFKLLAIAAKNMIDNALKYSPNKHVNITITRESIKFINEGERLSKELRHYVEPFTKG
-292 RPTLGVLYDNR
+292 ESAQKSFGLGLYLVENIIKAHKLTLGYEYKNGLNVFSFENLQN
-303 VAVLMGDFI
+303 
-312 LSSALV
+312 
-318 GAIALSDLRIMGIVS
+318 IA
-333 AIGRELTE
+333 A
-341 GEIRQFE
+341 
-348 TAEGII
+348 
-354 LDEATYYDIIF
+354 
-365 QKTAVLFRSCAE
+365 
-377 VAAITTEA
+377 
-385 STEDYDRAARI
+385 
-396 GTALGMAFQIR
+396 
-407 DDIFDY
+407 
-413 YRSDVGKPTGNDIR
+413 
-427 EGKITLPLLHVL
+427 
-439 TELQKEG
+439 
-446 KATPYLALLSEKPIP
+446 
-461 PSSIEQLT
+461 
-469 TLAHEAGG
+469 
-477 IDYAWKRLYHYIDEA
+477 
-492 KTLLC
+492 
-497 SFPESEYRTSLLA
+497 
-510 LADYIAERTI
+510 

>member
-77 TNERQKEEILANAT
+77 TNEQQKEEILANAN

-108 QNHHYLKVRHVDK
+108 QNHHYLKVQHVDK

-132 YRYDIIKIIFSLV
+132 YRYDIIKIIFLLV

-268 SITLNNTKICR
+268 NIALNNTKICR
-279 IDDVIDEAKTRRG
+279 IDDVIDEALDIAMVDPGQVTISK
-292 RPTLGVLYDNR
+292 LEDVNLN
-303 VAVLMGDFI
+303 ADFK
-312 LSSALV
+312 LL
-318 GAIALSDLRIMGIVS
+318 AIAAKNMIDNALKYSPNKHVNITIT
-333 AIGRELTE
+333 RESIKFINE
-341 GEIRQFE
+341 GERLSKELRHYVEPFTKGESAQKSFGLGLYIVENIIKAHKLTLSYEYKNGLNVFSFE
-348 TAEGII
+348 NLQNI
-354 LDEATYYDIIF
+354 
-365 QKTAVLFRSCAE
+365 
-377 VAAITTEA
+377 AA
-385 STEDYDRAARI
+385 
-396 GTALGMAFQIR
+396 
-407 DDIFDY
+407 
-413 YRSDVGKPTGNDIR
+413 
-427 EGKITLPLLHVL
+427 
-439 TELQKEG
+439 
-446 KATPYLALLSEKPIP
+446 
-461 PSSIEQLT
+461 
-469 TLAHEAGG
+469 
-477 IDYAWKRLYHYIDEA
+477 
-492 KTLLC
+492 
-497 SFPESEYRTSLLA
+497 
-510 LADYIAERTI
+510 

>member
-77 TNERQKEEILANAT
+77 TNEQQKEEILTNAT

-108 QNHHYLKVRHVDK
+108 QNHHYLKVQHVDK

-268 SITLNNTKICR
+268 NIALNNTKICR
-279 IDDVIDEAKTRRG
+279 IDDVIDEALDIAMVDPGQVTISKLEDVNLNADFKLLAIAAKNMIDNALKYSPNKHVNITITRESIKFINEGERLSKELRHYVEPFTKG
-292 RPTLGVLYDNR
+292 ESAKKSFGLGLYIVENIIKAHKLTLGYEYKNGLNVFSFENLQN
-303 VAVLMGDFI
+303 
-312 LSSALV
+312 
-318 GAIALSDLRIMGIVS
+318 IA
-333 AIGRELTE
+333 A
-341 GEIRQFE
+341 
-348 TAEGII
+348 
-354 LDEATYYDIIF
+354 
-365 QKTAVLFRSCAE
+365 
-377 VAAITTEA
+377 
-385 STEDYDRAARI
+385 
-396 GTALGMAFQIR
+396 
-407 DDIFDY
+407 
-413 YRSDVGKPTGNDIR
+413 
-427 EGKITLPLLHVL
+427 
-439 TELQKEG
+439 
-446 KATPYLALLSEKPIP
+446 
-461 PSSIEQLT
+461 
-469 TLAHEAGG
+469 
-477 IDYAWKRLYHYIDEA
+477 
-492 KTLLC
+492 
-497 SFPESEYRTSLLA
+497 
-510 LADYIAERTI
+510 

>member
-77 TNERQKEEILANAT
+77 TNEQQKEEILANAT

-108 QNHHYLKVRHVDK
+108 QNHHYLKVQHVDK

-194 AEAFYDAVC
+194 AEAFYDAVS

-268 SITLNNTKICR
+268 NIALNNTKICR
-279 IDDVIDEAKTRRG
+279 IDDVIDEALDIAMVDPGQVTISK
-292 RPTLGVLYDNR
+292 LEDVSLN
-303 VAVLMGDFI
+303 ADFK
-312 LSSALV
+312 LL
-318 GAIALSDLRIMGIVS
+318 AIAAKNMIDNALKYSPNKHVNITIT
-333 AIGRELTE
+333 RESIKFINE
-341 GEIRQFE
+341 GERLSKELRHYVEPFTKGESAQKSFGLGLYIVENIIKAHKLTLSYEYKNGLNVFSFE
-348 TAEGII
+348 NLQNI
-354 LDEATYYDIIF
+354 
-365 QKTAVLFRSCAE
+365 
-377 VAAITTEA
+377 AA
-385 STEDYDRAARI
+385 
-396 GTALGMAFQIR
+396 
-407 DDIFDY
+407 
-413 YRSDVGKPTGNDIR
+413 
-427 EGKITLPLLHVL
+427 
-439 TELQKEG
+439 
-446 KATPYLALLSEKPIP
+446 
-461 PSSIEQLT
+461 
-469 TLAHEAGG
+469 
-477 IDYAWKRLYHYIDEA
+477 
-492 KTLLC
+492 
-497 SFPESEYRTSLLA
+497 
-510 LADYIAERTI
+510 

>member
-108 QNHHYLKVRHVDK
+108 QNHHYLKVQHVDK

-132 YRYDIIKIIFSLV
+132 YRYDIIKIIFLLV

-194 AEAFYDAVC
+194 AEAFYDAVS

-268 SITLNNTKICR
+268 NIALNNTKICR
-279 IDDVIDEAKTRRG
+279 IDDVIDEALDIAMVDPGQVTISK
-292 RPTLGVLYDNR
+292 LEDLNLN
-303 VAVLMGDFI
+303 ADFK
-312 LSSALV
+312 LL
-318 GAIALSDLRIMGIVS
+318 AIAAKNMIDNALKYSPNKHVNITIT
-333 AIGRELTE
+333 RESIKFINE
-341 GEIRQFE
+341 GERLSKELRHYVEPFTKGESTQKSFGLGLYIVENIIKAHKLTLSYEYKNGLNVFSFE
-348 TAEGII
+348 NLQNI
-354 LDEATYYDIIF
+354 
-365 QKTAVLFRSCAE
+365 
-377 VAAITTEA
+377 AA
-385 STEDYDRAARI
+385 
-396 GTALGMAFQIR
+396 
-407 DDIFDY
+407 
-413 YRSDVGKPTGNDIR
+413 
-427 EGKITLPLLHVL
+427 
-439 TELQKEG
+439 
-446 KATPYLALLSEKPIP
+446 
-461 PSSIEQLT
+461 
-469 TLAHEAGG
+469 
-477 IDYAWKRLYHYIDEA
+477 
-492 KTLLC
+492 
-497 SFPESEYRTSLLA
+497 
-510 LADYIAERTI
+510 

>member
-77 TNERQKEEILANAT
+77 TNEQQKEEILANAT

-108 QNHHYLKVRHVDK
+108 QNHHYLKVQHVDK
-121 VLLLKDNDYQP
+121 ILLLKDNDYQP

-194 AEAFYDAVC
+194 AEAFYDAVS
-203 QIKNLNASR
+203 QIKSLNASR

-268 SITLNNTKICR
+268 NIALNNTKICR
-279 IDDVIDEAKTRRG
+279 IDDVIDEALDIAMVDPGQVTISK
-292 RPTLGVLYDNR
+292 LEDVNLN
-303 VAVLMGDFI
+303 ADFK
-312 LSSALV
+312 LL
-318 GAIALSDLRIMGIVS
+318 AIAAKNMIDNALKYSPNKHVNITIT
-333 AIGRELTE
+333 RESIKFINE
-341 GEIRQFE
+341 GERLSKELRHYVEPFTKGESAKKSFGLGLYIVENIIKAHKLTLSYEYKNGLNVFSFE
-348 TAEGII
+348 NLQNI
-354 LDEATYYDIIF
+354 
-365 QKTAVLFRSCAE
+365 
-377 VAAITTEA
+377 AA
-385 STEDYDRAARI
+385 
-396 GTALGMAFQIR
+396 
-407 DDIFDY
+407 
-413 YRSDVGKPTGNDIR
+413 
-427 EGKITLPLLHVL
+427 
-439 TELQKEG
+439 
-446 KATPYLALLSEKPIP
+446 
-461 PSSIEQLT
+461 
-469 TLAHEAGG
+469 
-477 IDYAWKRLYHYIDEA
+477 
-492 KTLLC
+492 
-497 SFPESEYRTSLLA
+497 
-510 LADYIAERTI
+510 